1 MRYNLHEQ
9 GHWLQGRHNSAGWSL
24 LMVVVFCVLF
34 FRYLDAKEAGR
45 LDDGIDPPWMTAPP
59 EDADVP
65 ENTPSTSPRQ

>member
-1 MRYNLHEQ
+1 MTLPD
-9 GHWLQGRHNSAGWSL
+9 WLNAYAAL
-24 LMVVVFCVLF
+24 DDDALAVLAN
-34 FRYLDAKEAGR
+34 RGLARRAAKEAGR